1 MLADLLIA
9 VMPVSLFLPT
19 ETGNLGGAAALSA
32 PRLFYAIDEG
42 LRMQA
47 ELRDYQIKA
56 LNDLRAAMRAGDKRI
71 CMQLPTGA
79 GKTVMAAQIV
89 NMARAKGSRVIFC
102 VPAISLV
109 DQTVKRFEEN
119 GIWDIGVIQATHE
132 LTDVRKPVQVAS
144 IQTLM
149 RREIPKADLVIID
162 EAHVMFDF
170 YRKWFNKPEW
180 LNVPFVG
187 LSATPWQKGMG
198 RLYQSLIIGT
208 TTQELI
214 DAGHLSSFR
223 CFAADHPD
231 LRGVKTVAGD
241 YETKSL
247 SKAMDQ
253 PTLIGDIVSTWLE
266 KAKDLPTLCFGVDR
280 VHAKNIQK
288 QFEAAG
294 IKTAYQ
300 DAYTDFQERRQIATN
315 FNNRDVKIV
324 CNVGTLTTGVDWDVR
339 CIILA
344 RPTKSEIL
352 YTQII
357 GRGLRTAEGK
367 KDCLILDHSD
377 TTLRLGFVTDIHH
390 DKLDSGEKKAKRE
403 TVKPERLP
411 KECSKCKFVKPLRVF
426 ECPNC
431 GHKPDPKDNIYSAV
445 GELHEIIRDGKRKP
459 SSWTQKEKMQFYAEL
474 LGYCQE
480 KGYKKGWAYHA
491 YRKKFGVR
499 PRNDPGAMPPS
510 PATLSW
516 IRHMN
521 IAKFKM
527 KEKLEK
533 MYDKLAN
540 QPVYPDYGNSS
551 PQMASNP

>member
-1 MLADLLIA
+1 
-9 VMPVSLFLPT
+9 
-19 ETGNLGGAAALSA
+19 
-32 PRLFYAIDEG
+32 
-42 LRMQA
+42 
-47 ELRDYQIKA
+47 
-56 LNDLRAAMRAGDKRI
+56 
-71 CMQLPTGA
+71 
-79 GKTVMAAQIV
+79 
-89 NMARAKGSRVIFC
+89 
-102 VPAISLV
+102 
-109 DQTVKRFEEN
+109 
-119 GIWDIGVIQATHE
+119 
-132 LTDVRKPVQVAS
+132 
-144 IQTLM
+144 M
-149 RREIPKADLVIID
+149 RREIPRADLVIID

-170 YRKWFNKPEW
+170 YHKWFNNPEW
-180 LNVPFVG
+180 QNIPFVG

-198 RLYQSLIIGT
+198 KLYQSLIIGT

-214 DAGHLSSFR
+214 DAGHLSNFR

-247 SKAMDQ
+247 SKAMDK

-266 KAKDLPTLCFGVDR
+266 KANGLPTLCFGVDR

-294 IKTAYQ
+294 VKTAYQ
-300 DAYTDFQERRQIATN
+300 DAYTDFAERRQIATD
-315 FNNRDVKIV
+315 FNNGDIQIV

-377 TTLRLGFVTDIHH
+377 TTLRLGFVTDLHH
-390 DKLDSGEKKAKRE
+390 DKLDSGEKKGKRE
-403 TVKPERLP
+403 AAKAERLP

-445 GELHEIIRDGKRKP
+445 GELNEIIRDGKRKS
-459 SSWTQKEKMQFYAEL
+459 SSWTQSEKAQFYAEL
-474 LGYCQE
+474 LGHCQA
-480 KGYKKGWAYHA
+480 KGYKQGWAYHA
-491 YRKKFGVR
+491 YRRKFGVG
-499 PRNDPGAMPPS
+499 PKGNTYPLPPS

-521 IAKFKM
+521 IAKAMM
-527 KEKLEK
+527 KAKRETNN
-533 MYDKLAN
+533 AAGQN
-540 QPVYPDYGNSS
+540 IHAHYGIST
-551 PQMASNP
+551 PQMATNP

>member
-1 MLADLLIA
+1 
-9 VMPVSLFLPT
+9 
-19 ETGNLGGAAALSA
+19 
-32 PRLFYAIDEG
+32 
-42 LRMQA
+42 MQS

-56 LNDLRAAMRAGDKRI
+56 LNDLRAEMRTGVKRI

-119 GIWDIGVIQATHE
+119 GIWDVGVIQATHE
-132 LTDVRKPVQVAS
+132 LTDVRQPVQVAS

-149 RREIPKADLVIID
+149 RREIPPADLVIID
-162 EAHVMFDF
+162 EAHVMFAF
-170 YRKWFNKPEW
+170 YHKWFNNPAW
-180 LNVPFVG
+180 QNIPFIG

-198 RLYQSLIIGT
+198 KLYQSLIIGT

-214 DAGHLSSFR
+214 DAGHLSNFR

-231 LRGVKTVAGD
+231 LGGVKTVAGD

-247 SKAMDQ
+247 SKAMDK

-266 KAKDLPTLCFGVDR
+266 KANGLPTLCFGVDR

-294 IKTAYQ
+294 VKTAYQ
-300 DAYTDFQERRQIATN
+300 DAYTDFAERRQIATD
-315 FNNRDVKIV
+315 FNNGNIQIV

-367 KDCLILDHSD
+367 KECLILDHSD
-377 TTLRLGFVTDIHH
+377 TTLRLGFVTDLHH
-390 DKLDSGEKKAKRE
+390 DTLDFGEKKGKRA
-403 TVKPERLP
+403 TIKAERLP
-411 KECSKCKFVKPLRVF
+411 KECSKCKFIKPMRVF

-445 GELHEIIRDGKRKP
+445 GELNEIIRDGKRKS
-459 SSWTQKEKMQFYAEL
+459 SSWTQSEKAQFFAEL
-474 LGYCQE
+474 LGYCQQ
-480 KGYKKGWAYHA
+480 KGYKQGWAYHA
-491 YRKKFGVR
+491 YRRKFGVGLAGR
-499 PRNDPGAMPPS
+499 GSPLPPS

-521 IAKFKM
+521 IAKAMM
-527 KEKLEK
+527 KAKQEKVNGRVVDQK
-533 MYDKLAN
+533 IYAN
-540 QPVYPDYGNSS
+540 YGNRAA
-551 PQMASNP
+551 QMAATA